1 VPWRQGPEAH
11 ENGRFACLMNP
22 EGNKAELWESMGWDE
37 KNKASGTAGLSS
49 CIGSNRGVVSLTVQP
64 RYRNLKLP

>member
-1 VPWRQGPEAH
+1 
-11 ENGRFACLMNP
+11 MNP